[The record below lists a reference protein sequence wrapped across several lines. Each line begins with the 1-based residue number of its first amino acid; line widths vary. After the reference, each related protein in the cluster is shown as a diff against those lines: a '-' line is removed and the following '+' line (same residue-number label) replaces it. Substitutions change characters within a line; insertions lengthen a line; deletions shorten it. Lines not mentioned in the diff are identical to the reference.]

1 MRVLR
6 LLDYISILI
15 HKLTIAIENNVKKV
29 LQWLI
34 ARKQEAKL
42 DFTNLI
48 LQYLIDKPKKINFS
62 SMQTCQTR

>member
-6 LLDYISILI
+6 LLDYIPILI

-62 SMQTCQTR
+62 SMQTC

>member
-62 SMQTCQTR
+62 SMQTC

>member
-1 MRVLR
+1 MRVLW

-62 SMQTCQTR
+62 SIQTC